1 MCCRCSLLE
10 EAELLPHDGA
20 LEAEEFPLPDIVA
33 EEETEQEQG
42 TPTITFVEERDTGDT
57 EHHDTAPT
65 LSRVTSAQISEI
77 VEEECEDNLADG
89 GQTLAKT
96 YTVEEG
102 FERPWDNLVSTD
114 SVCGTEERGDE
125 ASDISDD
132 DTIDNGSSSSSSSF
146 PSESSGIFYKA
157 EYTPPVAT
165 PPVTSHLSIENR
177 DTYWRNFFSRSSA
190 VSDKDTSHDGPR
202 LQRTRSGCNHA
213 VGDSAG
219 AGLGKSKSDAKI
231 GYSSS
236 TVQHSTVQHS
246 TVQYSSGHQV
256 SDTGRQAEAAIQ
268 SDKCAVAE
276 QHSSNEFIT
285 VKNTSSS
292 ADIGQLQQ
300 EAGSLNETSSPL
312 REHGK
317 KLEGQAEAEAGAG
330 AGAARP
336 RAARSPTREEVFSGP
351 WTEVGGSSPQQQAGS
366 AASLSTTISQEM
378 QDLLAS
384 IQSLTGGE
392 DRAAAAAKSSKQRP
406 PQPQPPVQL
415 PECRHREKNV
425 DLESLM
431 KEVESQI
438 RFSVTAE
445 LLERM
450 ANCPSIENYFVSGV
464 AQDSAPHP
472 PPPKATPAPAKPPAS
487 PDGGQC
493 AAAGGEH
500 DTFLGSPPIPDLLQT
515 TVKLPPTAA
524 ATDRLAQAS
533 FFSSAAAVSPDQARK
548 RVTSLPRPSDMAGA
562 GAKFPPT
569 GRVPDMWS
577 RVQQGR
583 EPGAEPRQG
592 DTAQLSA
599 VCADLVRVRGDLDT
613 LCDMIQHQAGAG
625 EEPGAGARRGS
636 GDRVNLKLEQDLRDT
651 QIVMK
656 DIEHTVDSFRRH
668 LSLPS
673 GKVSRSHMLKVSL
686 GNLSS
691 V

>member
-20 LEAEEFPLPDIVA
+20 QEVAEEFPLPDIVA
-33 EEETEQEQG
+33 EEEQEQEQG
-42 TPTITFVEERDTGDT
+42 TPTITFVEERDNGDT
-57 EHHDTAPT
+57 EHNDTASA
-65 LSRVTSAQISEI
+65 LSRMTSAQISEI
-77 VEEECEDNLADG
+77 VEEECDDDVAEG

-132 DTIDNGSSSSSSSF
+132 DTIDNGSSSSSSSSSSF

-157 EYTPPVAT
+157 EYTPPLAT

-177 DTYWRNFFSRSSA
+177 DTYWRNFFSRNSA
-190 VSDKDTSHDGPR
+190 VSDKDTSHDAPR
-202 LQRTRSGCNHA
+202 LQKTRSGCNHA
-213 VGDSAG
+213 VGDCAG

-236 TVQHSTVQHS
+236 TVQHSTVQ
-246 TVQYSSGHQV
+246 YSSGHQV
-256 SDTGRQAEAAIQ
+256 SDTSRQAEAVIQ

-292 ADIGQLQQ
+292 DDIGQLQQ
-300 EAGSLNETSSPL
+300 EADSLNETSSPL

-330 AGAARP
+330 AVRP

-384 IQSLTGGE
+384 IQSLTGAE
-392 DRAAAAAKSSKQRP
+392 DRAPAAAAKSAKPRP
-406 PQPQPPVQL
+406 PQPPVQL
-415 PECRHREKNV
+415 PACRHGEKNV

-431 KEVESQI
+431 KEVETQI

-464 AQDSAPHP
+464 AQDPAP
-472 PPPKATPAPAKPPAS
+472 PPPQATPAPAPGKPPSS

-515 TVKLPPTAA
+515 TVKLPPAPA

-533 FFSSAAAVSPDQARK
+533 FFSSAAAVSPDHPRK

-583 EPGAEPRQG
+583 DSGAEEGGGG

-599 VCADLVRVRGDLDT
+599 VCADLVRVRSDLDT
-613 LCDMIQHQAGAG
+613 LCDMIQTQAGAG
-625 EEPGAGARRGS
+625 PGQEPGAGARRGS
-636 GDRVNLKLEQDLRDT
+636 GERFNLKLEQDLRDT

-686 GNLSS
+686 GKLPS

>member
-20 LEAEEFPLPDIVA
+20 QEVTEEFPLPDIVA
-33 EEETEQEQG
+33 EEEQEQEQG
-42 TPTITFVEERDTGDT
+42 TPTITFVEERDNGDT
-57 EHHDTAPT
+57 EHNDTASA

-77 VEEECEDNLADG
+77 VEEECDDVPADG

-102 FERPWDNLVSTD
+102 FERPWDNLVSTE
-114 SVCGTEERGDE
+114 SVCGPEERGDE

-157 EYTPPVAT
+157 EYTPPLAT

-177 DTYWRNFFSRSSA
+177 DTYWRNFFSRNSA

-202 LQRTRSGCNHA
+202 LQKTRSGCNQP

-236 TVQHSTVQHS
+236 TVQHSTA
-246 TVQYSSGHQV
+246 QYSSGHQV
-256 SDTGRQAEAAIQ
+256 SDTSRQAEAVIQ

-292 ADIGQLQQ
+292 DDIGQLQQ
-300 EAGSLNETSSPL
+300 EADSLNETSSPL

-317 KLEGQAEAEAGAG
+317 KQEGQAEAEAGAG
-330 AGAARP
+330 AVRP

-384 IQSLTGGE
+384 IQSLTGAE
-392 DRAAAAAKSSKQRP
+392 DRAPAAAAKSSKPRP
-406 PQPQPPVQL
+406 PQPPVQL
-415 PECRHREKNV
+415 PACRHGEKNV

-431 KEVESQI
+431 KEVETQI

-464 AQDSAPHP
+464 AQDPAP
-472 PPPKATPAPAKPPAS
+472 PPPQATPAPAPGKPPAS

-515 TVKLPPTAA
+515 TVKLPPAPA

-533 FFSSAAAVSPDQARK
+533 FFSSAPAVSPDHPRK

-583 EPGAEPRQG
+583 DAGAEEGGGG

-599 VCADLVRVRGDLDT
+599 VCADLVRVRSDLDT
-613 LCDMIQHQAGAG
+613 LCDMIQTQAGAG
-625 EEPGAGARRGS
+625 PGQEPGAGARRGS
-636 GDRVNLKLEQDLRDT
+636 GDRFNLKLEQDLRDT

-673 GKVSRSHMLKVSL
+673 GKVSRSHMLKVPL
-686 GNLSS
+686 GKLSS